1 MKPLPEEEQELI
13 RKEVN
18 NEIPQLYNTVSVK
31 FIISINL
38 IRLFFHPY
46 HQVILFGVAN
56 PYPVVHILSAAIFRD
71 TLHSGTVGPV
81 SYTHLDVYKRQ
92 DMNSGS
98 DYMDLIVFNS
108 KKGCETFIIRVR
120 NAV

>member
-1 MKPLPEEEQELI
+1 M
-13 RKEVN
+13 RCVN
-18 NEIPQLYNTVSVK
+18 LQGTS
-31 FIISINL
+31 S
-38 IRLFFHPY
+38 LFFCY
-46 HQVILFGVAN
+46 C
-56 PYPVVHILSAAIFRD
+56 
-71 TLHSGTVGPV
+71 
-81 SYTHLDVYKRQ
+81 K